1 MEKHCCSFL
10 ENSFSDIN
18 EETLYCEKHL
28 VNENY
33 IDSIFRAGKAAE
45 YIVKEICEFER
56 LFSLKRESQS
66 TIVYTLKNKKIIPR
80 EIFLDFQDIRLARN
94 TNVHDRLFDRKT
106 KAVEIHKE
114 IFEIS
119 AFFYK
124 KYRDK
129 EFIVPDY
136 NGPIMQKTEISLDEE
151 DTKKSSGPLKD
162 YPFRKYKG
170 SYLYNELYKLSD
182 SSNEAVDSD
191 ELSYFKNY
199 LHVDRSIQHQ
209 FIQEVKKVE
218 NLDSSHLIILSGSTG
233 DGKSHLLACL
243 KSEKPDL
250 YENFIVIRDATE
262 SFDPNIDDIDN
273 LAIQLTP
280 FNNENISKS
289 REKII
294 LLINLGV
301 LSNFLNSDYTNHAEN
316 GESYSEL
323 KRILIEEYK
332 IFDSDLISQNIL
344 GEKVSFL
351 TFVDYNCFELND
363 NPNENYS
370 SSKFISSLFEKITSD
385 SEMNPI
391 YEAFQ
396 KDKKEGYDNPII
408 FNYEMFRDHDVQNIL
423 IRYLIKIFVKYKLI
437 VSARDILNFVYEILV
452 PLENLSKTNLKQNIS
467 FIDNLLPNLL
477 FNTGG
482 RSKLLKLFK
491 EFDPV
496 LQRNSYLDDFIT
508 DLNINKDINNV
519 LGYFNMDK
527 LEFLREILE
536 QVELNPIS
544 LKKKLERLDLS
555 PVSLREILEQLG
567 LNQNCLR
574 EISEQVESNIN
585 DVKTDEKDKLILHRY
600 SNFFVRLSLF
610 YGNSNIRQ
618 GFNDEIYTDFMKYL
632 YFCHI
637 GNKHEYK
644 NLFNE
649 INSAIFKY
657 KGSNKKYFICID
669 ELESFKVYKE
679 LKLKSSY
686 HDQYNV
692 LNDDINRFKNSI
704 IISATLQGSRE
715 DVSLDIDFTLYS
727 YIKRLNAGFK
737 PNKSNKEDLRL
748 LDEFI
753 ATLLLK
759 EENNYLIVDRLNTED
774 DFEFEFEE
782 GFETYAFRRI

>member
-18 EETLYCEKHL
+18 EETLFCEKHL

-45 YIVKEICEFER
+45 YIVKEICEFEK
-56 LFSLKRESQS
+56 LYSLKRESQS

-80 EIFLDFQDIRLARN
+80 EIFLDFQDIRIHRN

-106 KAVEIHKE
+106 KAFEIHKE

-124 KYRDK
+124 KYRDNDY
-129 EFIVPDY
+129 VAPDY
-136 NGPIMQKTEISLDEE
+136 NGPIMQKTEISPGEE
-151 DTKKSSGPLKD
+151 IKKVIGPLKN
-162 YPFRKYKG
+162 YPFEKYKG

-199 LHVDRSIQHQ
+199 LHVDRSIQKQ
-209 FIQEVKKVE
+209 FIQEVNRIE

-250 YENFIVIRDATE
+250 YDNFTVIRDATE
-262 SFDPNIDDIDN
+262 SFDPNKDDIDN
-273 LAIQLTP
+273 LAAQLTP
-280 FNNENISKS
+280 FNDKNISKS
-289 REKII
+289 TEKII

-301 LSNFLNSDYTNHAEN
+301 LSNFLNSDYSNYTEN
-316 GESYSEL
+316 GENYSEL
-323 KRILIEEYK
+323 KRILIDDYK
-332 IFDSDLISQNIL
+332 IFDSDLISHNIFS
-344 GEKVSFL
+344 EKVSFL

-363 NPNENYS
+363 NPNENFS
-370 SSKFISSLFEKITSD
+370 SSNFISSLFEKITD
-385 SEMNPI
+385 TSEENPI
-391 YEAFQ
+391 HAAYQ
-396 KDKKEGYDNPII
+396 KDKQEGYNSPLIY
-408 FNYEMFRDHDVQNIL
+408 NYEMFMDVDVQNTL
-423 IRYLIKIFVKYKLI
+423 IRYLIKIFVKHKLI
-437 VSARDILNFVYEILV
+437 VSTRDILNFIYEILV
-452 PLENLSKTNLKQNIS
+452 PLENLSKTSLEQNIT

-491 EFDPV
+491 EFDPI
-496 LQRNSYLDDFIT
+496 LQRNAYLDDFIT
-508 DLNINKDINNV
+508 DLNINKDIDKV
-519 LGYFNMDK
+519 LEYFNMGK

-544 LKKKLERLDLS
+544 LRRRLEQLELN
-555 PVSLREILEQLG
+555 PISLREILEQIG
-567 LNQNCLR
+567 LNPNCLR
-574 EISEQVESNIN
+574 EISEQVELNLNS
-585 DVKTDEKDKLILHRY
+585 VKTDEKDKIILHRY

-618 GFNDEIYTDFMKYL
+618 GFNDEIYTAFMKYL
-632 YFCHI
+632 YFCHN
-637 GNKHEYK
+637 GNKDEYQ

-657 KGSNKKYFICID
+657 KGSNKRDFICID
-669 ELESFKVYKE
+669 ELASFKVFKR

-686 HDQYNV
+686 QNQS
-692 LNDDINRFKNSI
+692 NDLEDDVNRFKDSI
-704 IISATLQGSRE
+704 TISSYVSGSDE
-715 DVSLDIDFTLYS
+715 NVLLDVDYSLYS
-727 YIKRLNAGFK
+727 YIKKLNSGFK
-737 PNKSNKEDLRL
+737 PNKSDKEDLRL

-753 ATLLLK
+753 STLVLK
-759 EENNYLIVDRLNTED
+759 EENDYLIVNSLKTDY
-774 DFEFEFEE
+774 DFEFEFDD
-782 GFETYAFRRI
+782 GFKTYNFRRI